1 MSKTIEAEIRAF
13 EEMPELKKIREMA
26 RERLTEYRYLHT
38 VEVAKRGVML
48 AHLYGGNSCKAY
60 RAGLLHDF
68 CKDMPKNEM
77 LALIRQYIPDF
88 EKRQCTWYVSPSLW
102 HSKAASVYLRYEL
115 KETDEEIINAVEYHT
130 SARAGMSLT
139 EQIVYLADLTSDD
152 RNYPDI
158 AEMRRLSE
166 KNIDEAM
173 LYALKYIIGELTSK
187 TAVLTAETVEAYNEY
202 AERVGR

>member
-1 MSKTIEAEIRAF
+1 
-13 EEMPELKKIREMA
+13 
-26 RERLTEYRYLHT
+26 
-38 VEVAKRGVML
+38 
-48 AHLYGGNSCKAY
+48 
-60 RAGLLHDF
+60 
-68 CKDMPKNEM
+68 
-77 LALIRQYIPDF
+77 
-88 EKRQCTWYVSPSLW
+88 
-102 HSKAASVYLRYEL
+102 
-115 KETDEEIINAVEYHT
+115 
-130 SARAGMSLT
+130 LT

>member
-88 EKRQCTWYVSPSLW
+88 EKRQCKDSWGRKRNGFGFLHESNDFRCE
-102 HSKAASVYLRYEL
+102 SKR
-115 KETDEEIINAVEYHT
+115 
-130 SARAGMSLT
+130 
-139 EQIVYLADLTSDD
+139 
-152 RNYPDI
+152 
-158 AEMRRLSE
+158 
-166 KNIDEAM
+166 IDQ
-173 LYALKYIIGELTSK
+173 S
-187 TAVLTAETVEAYNEY
+187 
-202 AERVGR
+202 